1 VQARRPPPVRL
12 LDVRVRPFRGAALLL
27 FQAVSA
33 PLSSRNAEAGYT
45 PGRLRFRPRA
55 LRPRQARSS
64 ALERVCLVSEVKR
77 SAILPG
83 QLFLDRRQEIRK
95 RTAPAF
101 SRALYLIR
109 QRLIFVSESK
119 QHFNRTPIGNS
130 QCHGPIP
137 MGALP

>member
-1 VQARRPPPVRL
+1 MHSVTNRSSL
-12 LDVRVRPFRGAALLL
+12 GNTRGPIQTTPA
-27 FQAVSA
+27 AVS
-33 PLSSRNAEAGYT
+33 PAGT
-45 PGRLRFRPRA
+45 QTKAG
-55 LRPRQARSS
+55 
-64 ALERVCLVSEVKR
+64 VCLVSEVKR

-83 QLFLDRRQEIRK
+83 LLFLDRRQEIRK
-95 RTAPAF
+95 RTAPAS

-119 QHFNRTPIGNS
+119 QHFNRTLISNS